1 MQLQEIVWNV
11 ESQMLDNIMSLLM
24 RGSVG
29 SAEWTLQKL
38 QALGV
43 LQDLNRRAIKKNRE
57 GVILAVR
64 EAIEQRARPGVKQVE
79 VAAKKLGKDIVPDE
93 RVAMVLSRWASAS
106 GEKLEKMYGHMLR
119 SAGDVYVR
127 TVQEASARVALGE
140 SGRKAVAQVTKQWAA
155 DGLPGLVDKAGRM
168 WTPEAYAEV
177 IVRSSTVQATTEAQI
192 ARMEDMD
199 LDLIEVSSHVGA
211 RPLCE
216 PWQGKVLSLHGKTK
230 GYTALAD
237 TSYGDPAGLFGIN
250 CGHMFYA
257 YEPGTEKTYSPYPAK
272 ENKEAY
278 KNSQKQRAY
287 ERSIRKAKRA
297 LEEVKKTGVQSEIDD
312 VKQLVSQRQKSL
324 RDFINT
330 TGRRRDYGREQIGG

>member
-1 MQLQEIVWNV
+1 MQIQEIVWNV
-11 ESQMLDNIMSLLM
+11 ESQMLDNIMRLLM

-38 QALGV
+38 QSLGT
-43 LQDLNRRAIKKNRE
+43 LQDINKMAIKKNRE
-57 GVILAVR
+57 AVILSVQ
-64 EAIEQRARPGVKQVE
+64 EAIEQRAKPGVKQVDI
-79 VAAKKLGKDIVPDE
+79 AAKKFGKDLIPDK
-93 RVAMVLSRWASAS
+93 RTLGIITRWASAS
-106 GEKLEKMYGHMLR
+106 GEKLEKMYGQMLR
-119 SAGDVYVR
+119 SAGDIYVK

-140 SGRKAVAQVTKQWAA
+140 SGRKAIAQVTRQWAA
-155 DGLPGLVDKAGRM
+155 DGLPGLVDKEGRI

-177 IVRSSTVQATTEAQI
+177 VVRSSTVQATTDAQI
-192 ARMEDMD
+192 SRMDEYD

-230 GYTALAD
+230 GYTPLAY
-237 TSYGDPAGLFGIN
+237 TSYGDPAGLFGVN
-250 CGHMFYA
+250 CGHMFYT

-297 LEEVKKTGVQSEIDD
+297 LEEVKKTGVQSEINEM
-312 VKQLVSQRQKSL
+312 KQLVSQRQKSL
-324 RDFINT
+324 REFIDT